1 MNNNKNKENIT
12 FGELFD
18 EWYGHHSVEIAK
30 STAYGYLQQRKRI
43 ERFMGDTFIQYI
55 DAEKIQTLVKHLLAE
70 VSSTTVNRY
79 CQTLK
84 LCFDFAV
91 KRGYISENP
100 VYTCAIPKRRRV
112 EIHPFTPEEINLLL
126 KQSGPDWVKDGIE
139 ISYRTGMRL
148 GEIFA
153 LKWTDI
159 NFDGQ
164 FISVQRTQSRAGT
177 KVEIK
182 TTKSAS
188 GVRRIDIDT
197 KLALHLLDM
206 QARQSPSSQYVFS
219 SPCDPELYRTPW
231 NISVQLREMC
241 QKAGIPERNFHTLRH
256 THASILLAHGKH
268 PKMVQERLGHEDIR
282 TTLMTYSHITP
293 TVQKEAV
300 EVFENL

>member
-1 MNNNKNKENIT
+1 
-12 FGELFD
+12 
-18 EWYGHHSVEIAK
+18 
-30 STAYGYLQQRKRI
+30 
-43 ERFMGDTFIQYI
+43 
-55 DAEKIQTLVKHLLAE
+55 
-70 VSSTTVNRY
+70 
-79 CQTLK
+79 
-84 LCFDFAV
+84 
-91 KRGYISENP
+91 
-100 VYTCAIPKRRRV
+100 
-112 EIHPFTPEEINLLL
+112 
-126 KQSGPDWVKDGIE
+126 
-139 ISYRTGMRL
+139 MRL

-219 SPCDPELYRTPW
+219 SPCDPELYRIPW